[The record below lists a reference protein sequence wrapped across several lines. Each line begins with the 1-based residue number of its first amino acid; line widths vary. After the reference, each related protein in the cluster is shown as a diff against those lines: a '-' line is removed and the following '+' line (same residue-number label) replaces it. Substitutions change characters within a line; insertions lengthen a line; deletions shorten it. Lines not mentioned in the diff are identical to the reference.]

1 MRAARFPVP
10 KLGKPTERP
19 SDYSDI
25 DIETSPNK
33 IRNVTTVDELAMVAH
48 NEAEWKVLRDLDL
61 EISQISNAIR
71 RSVFMRCTI
80 RGAPVASFEN
90 CSFHACDI
98 SNMSIATAGNCRFY
112 RCNAARAN
120 FYGQLTSSHFQ
131 ACNLS
136 ESNFRFAEVRNVLID
151 ECLVTGMVLDNSKV
165 HGLKLK
171 RPIGAETLVGIPRS
185 LSPEDDSIDE
195 PELDLIDRLMTWDRL
210 RFVRTLKLFAVS
222 YTAIIFTPLIL
233 LFIEIWNYSLSL
245 GQAALKELDHGDSL
259 YKILNR
265 VIHGIPNLSVPG
277 NTALF
282 FVGSCL
288 LALAST
294 LFVLACPARVR
305 EFGPQQWQDEI
316 RGSPL
321 SYMPYTWSR
330 KVLRVLVWLLLI
342 AGGALAGSVVLLK
355 VGQAVAFLLEH
366 GTFLSADAGLAP

>member
-1 MRAARFPVP
+1 
-10 KLGKPTERP
+10 
-19 SDYSDI
+19 
-25 DIETSPNK
+25 
-33 IRNVTTVDELAMVAH
+33 
-48 NEAEWKVLRDLDL
+48 
-61 EISQISNAIR
+61 
-71 RSVFMRCTI
+71 
-80 RGAPVASFEN
+80 
-90 CSFHACDI
+90 
-98 SNMSIATAGNCRFY
+98 
-112 RCNAARAN
+112 
-120 FYGQLTSSHFQ
+120 
-131 ACNLS
+131 
-136 ESNFRFAEVRNVLID
+136 
-151 ECLVTGMVLDNSKV
+151 MVLDNSKV

-316 RGSPL
+316 RG
-321 SYMPYTWSR
+321 
-330 KVLRVLVWLLLI
+330 
-342 AGGALAGSVVLLK
+342 
-355 VGQAVAFLLEH
+355 
-366 GTFLSADAGLAP
+366 